1 MPYLGKTPSQG
12 VRSRYQFTPNA
23 GTTSLS
29 GADANGDTL
38 TFTDGNYVDVYLN
51 GVILKAGVDYV
62 TTTANTIGSLVA
74 TVASDVVD
82 VIVYDTFSLFGGTL
96 EGNVK
101 VNNGTLNV
109 TGAVD
114 FDSTLNVDGAITGT
128 SATLTTADN
137 TTQLKLVSTDADA
150 NIGPTI
156 DLYRNSGSPADN
168 DLAGRLQFNSRNDN
182 SQDVTYSEMYIT
194 TPDVSDGS
202 EDGQLHIDTMVAG
215 TSRSR
220 LKLMPS
226 ETVFNENSI
235 DLDFRVE
242 SNGNAN
248 MLHVDG
254 GNNGVGIGTT
264 GTSDASL
271 TISTTGQEF
280 QLTLIS
286 TDADALQGPRLK
298 LYRNSSSPADGDAT
312 GEFTFVGRNDN
323 SQDVDYF
330 QIRTDA
336 TDVSDG
342 SEDATVHFFHMR
354 DGTIRSSLTFAP
366 TETIFNDDSRDLDFR
381 VESDGLTHALFV
393 DGGND
398 KVGIGTASPA
408 TPLHVVGN
416 NGILVDTEGN
426 GDGQIYFGGISGSD
440 RTYLARSNNDFLM
453 WNVSDG
459 VMKFG
464 NNNAERMRI
473 DSSGN
478 VMIGTT
484 TEGAAAADNFTVSGS
499 GSVGMTIRST
509 DSGDTNIY
517 FSDATSGDD
526 ELRGYVA
533 YNHANNFMNFGTN
546 ASERMRILSGGEV
559 LVGQTSNG
567 VTSTGIGL
575 VSDGV
580 SHMYSGG
587 THCLMLGRGASNGD
601 VLKFNKSG
609 TTSGSIGVANTDE
622 IYIYSEAGKG
632 ILVNNNG
639 LLAGTSSGG
648 GSDDTTDL
656 GQPDVRWDDVYATN
670 GTIQTSDENEKQDI
684 ASMTTAELA
693 VGKRLSALF
702 KTFRWK
708 DKVTEKAD
716 KARTHSGIVAQ
727 QVKAAFEAESL
738 DATKYAL
745 FCSNTWWEHNTDR
758 YYTEDEAPEGATQKT
773 RMGIRY
779 PELLSFIASYNESR
793 FTAIEAR
800 IAKLEE

>member
-12 VRSRYQFTPNA
+12 VRARYQFTPNA

-29 GADANGDTL
+29 GADANGDTM

-51 GVILKAGVDYV
+51 GVMLQAGVDYV

-473 DSSGN
+473 
-478 VMIGTT
+478 
-484 TEGAAAADNFTVSGS
+484 
-499 GSVGMTIRST
+499 
-509 DSGDTNIY
+509 
-517 FSDATSGDD
+517 
-526 ELRGYVA
+526 
-533 YNHANNFMNFGTN
+533 
-546 ASERMRILSGGEV
+546 LSGGEV

-800 IAKLEE
+800 LTALEGS

>member
-12 VRSRYQFTPNA
+12 VRARYQFTPNA

-29 GADANGDTL
+29 GADANGDTM

-51 GVILKAGVDYV
+51 GVMLKAGVDYV

-473 DSSGN
+473 
-478 VMIGTT
+478 
-484 TEGAAAADNFTVSGS
+484 
-499 GSVGMTIRST
+499 
-509 DSGDTNIY
+509 
-517 FSDATSGDD
+517 
-526 ELRGYVA
+526 
-533 YNHANNFMNFGTN
+533 
-546 ASERMRILSGGEV
+546 LSGGEV